1 MSEEKKGVDGR
12 VYRSATFKC
21 KVLDAAAVEG
31 ASTVAV
37 CEKFGVLTA
46 SFYQWR
52 KVEPKLRKLA
62 KKEAKQAEQGNGPA
76 PVEQIQ
82 TTMFPPKASPKP
94 VPPEQPITARSVIT
108 GLGPLIADVRATVI
122 SELAEEVG
130 GKLAELIDARM
141 PDIVSRELRKLLT
154 EQTLPTG
161 QVHPIRPIAKRA

>member
-1 MSEEKKGVDGR
+1 MSEEKKGTDGR
-12 VYRSATFKC
+12 VLRSAAEK
-21 KVLDAAAVEG
+21 LSILEEAAVEG
-31 ASTVAV
+31 VKVSAV
-37 CEKFGVLTA
+37 CAKHGISGTL
-46 SFYQWR
+46 FYQWR
-52 KVEPKLRKLA
+52 KAESKIRKR
-62 KKEAKQAEQGNGPA
+62 AKQEARQA

-82 TTMFPPKASPKP
+82 TTVFPPKASPKP
-94 VPPEQPITARSVIT
+94 APPEQPITARSVIT